1 MTYDLT
7 YDVTYD
13 VTYDIT
19 YDVTYDVTYV
29 KFRWQF
35 QLVVLVGSFGWQ
47 FWLAVLVGSFGLQFQ
62 LVVLV
67 GSFTPRARPEEGFSR
82 YSWLRLLGPKAAG
95 RFKGFGLRL
104 GLFSPSARQGLAKGI

>member
-13 VTYDIT
+13 VTY
-19 YDVTYDVTYV
+19 V
-29 KFRWQF
+29 KFRW
-35 QLVVLVGSFGWQ
+35 
-47 FWLAVLVGSFGLQFQ
+47 QFQ

-95 RFKGFGLRL
+95 CFKGFGLRL
-104 GLFSPSARQGLAKGI
+104 GLFSPSARQGLAEGI